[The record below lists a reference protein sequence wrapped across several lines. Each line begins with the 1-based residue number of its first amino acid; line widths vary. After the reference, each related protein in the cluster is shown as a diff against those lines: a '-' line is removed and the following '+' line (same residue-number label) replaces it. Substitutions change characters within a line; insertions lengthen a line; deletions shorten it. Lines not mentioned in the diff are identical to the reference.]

1 MDVSKVFTV
10 FDKNGNE
17 KLVFIDKDNKY
28 FDFDDNELEKE
39 KLDLDTLR
47 YFSNTLKKIK
57 YCPSFVIEDLYNKDR
72 NKLIDADKILIG
84 AKCVINDL
92 KTVPANYYLG
102 DTLMHDFRYKPN
114 LSVAKMGLY
123 IILKEN
129 MYNNN
134 FLKTYKYKLCENI
147 LDGKKYIAF
156 YKKLDDIHFL
166 NDFGKG
172 FEFVFF
178 DGRTLKNLNRGNVI
192 SKKEVNEL
200 AYSLRKKK

>member
-1 MDVSKVFTV
+1 MDASRVFTI

-28 FDFDDNELEKE
+28 IDFDGNELEKE
-39 KLDLDTLR
+39 KLDLETLR

-57 YCPSFVIEDLYNKDR
+57 CCPSFVIEDLYNKDR

-92 KTVPANYYLG
+92 KIVPANYYLG
-102 DTLMHDFRYKPN
+102 DTLMHDFCYKPSF
-114 LSVAKMGLY
+114 SVAKMGLY

-156 YKKLDDIHFL
+156 YKKLDDIIFL
-166 NDFGKG
+166 DDFGKG